1 MKYTELESDM
11 EPSTKVVEGTH
22 KKQFGDLNIFVT
34 PEIIRLKFSLW
45 FWSEAVK
52 MYKNIGISVRS

>member
-11 EPSTKVVEGTH
+11 EPSTKVVERTH

-52 MYKNIGISVRS
+52 M